1 MTTTTIT
8 RTHEEQQIF
17 DERVSHYDRY
27 DELRNEITKMCQDL
41 EQNLKKNEMNLL
53 M

>member
-1 MTTTTIT
+1 MTTTTQNQETQTLEEKIT
-8 RTHEEQQIF
+8 YFEK
-17 DERVSHYDRY
+17 Y
-27 DELRNEITKMCQDL
+27 DEMRNEITKMCQDL